1 MTGEMDNNVE
11 SRTHAEASG
20 VRESSTSARAE
31 ALSEDSRNR
40 STSRSGKIRV
50 EKRIEASMVEA
61 EPATN
66 ARSRKSSHMMQLFK
80 ETTTPSEPRRS
91 SEKLKRT
98 LSSTSDG
105 SLSQNSGYV
114 REQLHGESI
123 SGHGI
128 GQAIRDNDG
137 DSDSQHEGQPASK
150 VDRSRSQEEN
160 LPFLGTSCGATKSSN
175 TAEGTSKP
183 VASPT
188 AKASER
194 RSDVSRT
201 TLPPRLLEEI
211 RTHHNLVAPVN
222 EVFKTSQQKRAA
234 SKSDTE
240 ATLTGRGINIGG
252 VSTVDAATDEPR
264 PDTEDDL
271 DDDSSDKELISSAL
285 YYPHQVPSPDA
296 LESLTLEQGI
306 GANDSD
312 HVIRIP
318 KSKSLSPTTDSN
330 ETSDDIDIALESQKK
345 NRYLHG
351 ALPKDNA
358 APDDPTFLKGID
370 SGTSSA
376 SESEYSSLTD
386 DGQTTP
392 RATSSAAKGAFCRI
406 RERKGRRPRTAPLQ
420 AVELKPF
427 KHQVGGHS
435 TIFRFSRKAVCKQLS
450 NKENEFYEIVEQGHP
465 ELLRF
470 LPK

>member
-1 MTGEMDNNVE
+1 MDKKVE
-11 SRTHAEASG
+11 SGTDAEAFG

-31 ALSEDSRNR
+31 AFSQDSRNR

-61 EPATN
+61 EPAAN

-91 SEKLKRT
+91 SEKPKRT

-105 SLSQNSGYV
+105 SISQRSGSV
-114 REQLHGESI
+114 REQLHSENI
-123 SGHGI
+123 SGH
-128 GQAIRDNDG
+128 AIHDDDG
-137 DSDSQHEGQPASK
+137 VSDSQREGGTVLK

-160 LPFLGTSCGATKSSN
+160 IPFPATTSGGTKSSS
-175 TAEGTSKP
+175 TTEGTSKP

-188 AKASER
+188 GKTSER

-222 EVFKTSQQKRAA
+222 EVFKTSQQKRLAN
-234 SKSDTE
+234 KGDTE
-240 ATLTGRGINIGG
+240 VTLTGRAINIGSG
-252 VSTVDAATDEPR
+252 STVDAATNESR

-271 DDDSSDKELISSAL
+271 DDDSSDKELISSAI

-296 LESLTLEQGI
+296 LESLTLEKGI

-312 HVIRIP
+312 HVIQIP
-318 KSKSLSPTTDSN
+318 KPEPLSPTTDSK
-330 ETSDDIDIALESQKK
+330 ETSDDIEIALESQRK

-351 ALPKDNA
+351 ALPKENA
-358 APDDPTFLKGID
+358 AADDLAFLKGID

-392 RATSSAAKGAFCRI
+392 RAASSAAKGDFPRI

-450 NKENEFYEIVEQGHP
+450 NNENEFYEIVEQGHP

>member
-1 MTGEMDNNVE
+1 MERE
-11 SRTHAEASG
+11 APAEASG
-20 VRESSTSARAE
+20 DGESSTSARAE
-31 ALSEDSRNR
+31 AISEDNRNR

-61 EPATN
+61 EPAAN

-105 SLSQNSGYV
+105 SIPQNPGSV
-114 REQLHGESI
+114 REHLHSENI
-123 SGHGI
+123 SGHDLGK
-128 GQAIRDNDG
+128 AIHDDDG
-137 DSDSQHEGQPASK
+137 VSDSQRKGGTVSK
-150 VDRSRSQEEN
+150 VDRSRSHEEN
-160 LPFLGTSCGATKSSN
+160 ITFPTTTSGGTKSSS
-175 TAEGTSKP
+175 TREGTSKP
-183 VASPT
+183 AASPT

-201 TLPPRLLEEI
+201 TLPSRLLEEI

-222 EVFKTSQQKRAA
+222 EVFKTSQQKRATN
-234 SKSDTE
+234 KSDTE
-240 ATLTGRGINIGG
+240 VTPTGRAINIGG
-252 VSTVDAATDEPR
+252 VSTVDAATDESHQ
-264 PDTEDDL
+264 DTEDDL
-271 DDDSSDKELISSAL
+271 DEDSSDKELISSAI

-312 HVIRIP
+312 HVIRVP
-318 KSKSLSPTTDSN
+318 KPEPLSPTTDNN
-330 ETSDDIDIALESQKK
+330 ETSDDIDIALESQRR

-351 ALPKDNA
+351 ALPKENA
-358 APDDPTFLKGID
+358 AADDPAFLKSID

-386 DGQTTP
+386 DGQSTP
-392 RATSSAAKGAFCRI
+392 RAASSAAKGAFPRI

-435 TIFRFSRKAVCKQLS
+435 TVYRFSRKAVCKQLS
-450 NKENEFYEIVEQGHP
+450 NNENEFYEIVEQGHP